1 MKTSCIEPMAV
12 IVFYLS
18 TSVIVSSSAFNWEDG
33 EYGGQVKWSFNCDFY
48 DQDVDNNEIDV
59 NDKDLIRVIGE
70 HKSNRQDCGWLCWA
84 DVQCH
89 YYSHSQDNCRIM
101 SLKKQIVTGVAS
113 VAAGYAR
120 QRSANLI
127 HHVTMP
133 YLADSETICGYIPSR
148 LIAFNISVL

>member
-1 MKTSCIEPMAV
+1 MNKSWIESMAV
-12 IVFYLS
+12 IVLYLS

-59 NDKDLIRVIGE
+59 NDAAKDLIRVIGE

-89 YYSHSQDNCRIM
+89 YYSHSQDSCRIM
-101 SLKKQIVTGVAS
+101 SLKKPT
-113 VAAGYAR
+113 R
-120 QRSANLI
+120 QRSANNLI

>member
-1 MKTSCIEPMAV
+1 MNKSWIESMAV
-12 IVFYLS
+12 IVLYLS
-18 TSVIVSSSAFNWEDG
+18 TSCVIVSSSAFNWEDG

-59 NDKDLIRVIGE
+59 NDAAKDLIRVIGE

-89 YYSHSQDNCRIM
+89 YYSHSQDSCRIM
-101 SLKKQIVTGVAS
+101 SLKKPT
-113 VAAGYAR
+113 AR
-120 QRSANLI
+120 QRSANNLI